1 MNLITYPLN
10 NIDYTAEDAELFHCT
25 RKSGIWAENSFMIF
39 VNENKITIGKG
50 IAWINNKEFSGKV
63 AALKMSETID
73 MGTAPKTNPRIDVI
87 ALRFNANNNAT
98 TLSYKKGKESVS
110 PVMPEIQRDAA
121 LYELYLCSIFRRAGA
136 TSITW
141 NDVTDLRFNESL
153 CGLMADSITQ
163 VDTSAINAQF
173 SAFIERFNTQTNT
186 EIAKL
191 QKSIESVKDT
201 SGIMFAS
208 DWVKNDVI
216 PIDKGGT
223 GAKSIADARANL
235 GLGSV
240 ATESI
245 LPIAKGGTNANT
257 AKSARKNL
265 KTDAR
270 LLWTNPSPT
279 KSFVSQA
286 IRLRD
291 NVDDADN
298 GYPLYL
304 VIFRASTSVN
314 RDVTKIVRRDVESDV
329 QWLENM
335 YIPNNIKF
343 NGRQFIINSSIADFG
358 ASFTKTI
365 SDGTD
370 SVSEGSEKLIP
381 VKIYGINTLEE

>member
-1 MNLITYPLN
+1 MSLITYPLN

-25 RKSGIWAENSFMIF
+25 RKSGIWAKNSFMIF
-39 VNENKITIGKG
+39 VNENKVTISRG
-50 IAWINNKEFSGKV
+50 IVWINNKEFSGKV
-63 AALKMSETID
+63 AAMKSSETID
-73 MGTAPKTNPRIDVI
+73 MGIAPSTNPRIDVI
-87 ALRFNANNNAT
+87 ALQFNANNNET

-110 PVMPEIQRDAA
+110 PVMPEIQRDSA
-121 LYELYLCSIFRRAGA
+121 LYEFYLCSIYRRVGA

-163 VDTSAINAQF
+163 VDTSAINAQI

-191 QKSIESVKDT
+191 QELIESVKDT

-216 PIDKGGT
+216 PID
-223 GAKSIADARANL
+223 
-235 GLGSV
+235 
-240 ATESI
+240 
-245 LPIAKGGTNANT
+245 KGGTNANT

-335 YIPNNIKF
+335 YIPNNIKY
-343 NGRQFIINSSIADFG
+343 NGRQFIIHSSIADFG